1 MERPLCP
8 LCKTKHYAREAHVF
22 KSNPP
27 AEIERVEVMRVK
39 GFDRGAYQREYM
51 RFWRALKHHRVE
63 VWPRPKEG

>member
-1 MERPLCP
+1 M
-8 LCKTKHYAREAHVF
+8 F